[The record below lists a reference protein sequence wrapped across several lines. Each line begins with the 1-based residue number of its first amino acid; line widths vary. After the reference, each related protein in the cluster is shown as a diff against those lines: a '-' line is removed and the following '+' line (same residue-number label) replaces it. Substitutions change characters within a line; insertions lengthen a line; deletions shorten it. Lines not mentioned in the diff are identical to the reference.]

1 MPLLIIFTKAGDEGG
16 EVSQSSPPACG
27 QRHWTRRRHPSRA
40 EPSAHPAVPECRAAR
55 KPPPARSRPSAM
67 QPVRNRSGP
76 CRRSSLAPALAPAL
90 ALAACRVCC
99 SKSILY
105 VHRCTHNLTDGP
117 LRPPT
122 RLHACYRPSPPPPP
136 PTLSRPLLPFPLPAP
151 TPHPSLSHPPHPYS

>member
-1 MPLLIIFTKAGDEGG
+1 MRAEWS
-16 EVSQSSPPACG
+16 VSPVRLRVASDTG
-27 QRHWTRRRHPSRA
+27 LDDDTRAEPSRA

-55 KPPPARSRPSAM
+55 KPPPAPSRPSAM
-67 QPVRNRSGP
+67 QPIRNRSGP

-122 RLHACYRPSPPPPP
+122 RLHACYRPSAPPPSTYPLPSP
-136 PTLSRPLLPFPLPAP
+136 PTLPPPSPDPPPL
-151 TPHPSLSHPPHPYS
+151 SLSHPPHPYS